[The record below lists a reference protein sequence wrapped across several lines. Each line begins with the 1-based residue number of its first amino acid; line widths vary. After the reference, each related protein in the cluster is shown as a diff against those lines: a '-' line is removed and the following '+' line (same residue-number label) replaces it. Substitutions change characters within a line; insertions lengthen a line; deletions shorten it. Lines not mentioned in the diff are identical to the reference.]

1 MAKFMLT
8 GALKG
13 KTVILGMNQ
22 YSFINGVLECT
33 DEDADKIQDR
43 LVICY
48 GAKRMAEDGQ
58 PTAADAEKAAAE
70 AKAAEEAAA
79 AAAAAAEEAAAAEA
93 AAKAAA
99 ASTEAAKKPAG
110 GAQ

>member
-22 YSFINGVLECT
+22 YSFVEGVLECS

-43 LVICY
+43 LVTYY
-48 GAKRMAEDGQ
+48 GAKRMAEKGQ
-58 PTAADAEKAAAE
+58 PTEADAK
-70 AKAAEEAAA
+70 K
-79 AAAAAAEEAAAAEA
+79 AAEEAAAAEA

-99 ASTEAAKKPAG
+99 AEAAKKPAG

>member
-22 YSFINGVLECT
+22 YSFVEGVLTCS
-33 DEDADKIQDR
+33 DEDGDKIQER
-43 LVICY
+43 LETCY
-48 GAKRMAEDGQ
+48 GAKRLAEDGQ

-70 AKAAEEAAA
+70 ARAA
-79 AAAAAAEEAAAAEA
+79 EAAAAEA
-93 AAKAAA
+93 AAA
-99 ASTEAAKKPAG
+99 EAAKPKG
-110 GAQ
+110 K

>member
-13 KTVILGMNQ
+13 KTVVLGMNQ
-22 YSFINGVLECT
+22 YSFVEGVLECS
-33 DEDADKIQDR
+33 DEDADKIEDR
-43 LVICY
+43 LTTNY
-48 GAKRMAEDGQ
+48 GAKRLAEKGQ
-58 PTAADAEKAAAE
+58 PTEADAK
-70 AKAAEEAAA
+70 K
-79 AAAAAAEEAAAAEA
+79 AAEEAAAAEA

-99 ASTEAAKKPAG
+99 AEAAKKPAG

>member
-22 YSFINGVLECT
+22 YSFVEGVLTCS
-33 DEDADKIQDR
+33 DEDGDKIQNR
-43 LVICY
+43 LETNY

-70 AKAAEEAAA
+70 AKAAADAK
-79 AAAAAAEEAAAAEA
+79 AAEEAAAAA
-93 AAKAAA
+93 
-99 ASTEAAKKPAG
+99 EAAKPKG
-110 GAQ
+110 K